1 LLTVTA
7 HLHTARPPRPGLRPK
22 GTAIR
27 TDNTDDTDPFE
38 IEPAE
43 LVALLE
49 AHLADLNTH
58 LALNTMALAAFG
70 VTPILPPDAPDPTT
84 AS

>member
-1 LLTVTA
+1 
-7 HLHTARPPRPGLRPK
+7 LHTARPPRPALRPK

-27 TDNTDDTDPFE
+27 ADNTDDTDPFE

-70 VTPILPPDAPDPTT
+70 LTSPALPEPFPHEAET
-84 AS
+84 